1 MYIIDLILAVWVYQM
16 LLLLTCLI
24 NICLVSTQLK
34 KIQYSITTEFQL
46 SSRGSQIL
54 RRTLSTYATNAQFT
68 KIQVRN
74 KVSKKATQGKDRKR
88 EPCGQ
93 PFV

>member
-1 MYIIDLILAVWVYQM
+1 M

-34 KIQYSITTEFQL
+34 KNPVLHNPRIPAELAIPNIEKD
-46 SSRGSQIL
+46 IIHI
-54 RRTLSTYATNAQFT
+54 ATNAQFT

-74 KVSKKATQGKDRKR
+74 KVSKKVTQGKDRKR